1 MSMGKIHIFTDADLD
16 GAGCIFLLKKI
27 YKNFTYQVTT
37 EKKFREDFLNWQLKN
52 KISEFHKVIICDLN
66 LKDNIDMV
74 DRVGIEIYDHHSE
87 HIQKKEQYNKAITYL
102 EEDGS
107 CTMTVYKEHEPE
119 LTNYQKLLVKLIN
132 DYDSYTLEYP
142 YSKPLDKVFWSYTGN
157 RVEKFLNDFG
167 EGFKGFNQYHKNMLS
182 SLERKTNEFIETETF
197 YKGTLKVSGNDR
209 SIISCFIK
217 FNPNEISEILLKKYK
232 CDIALLI
239 NLKGK
244 SVYFR
249 KAKNCDVNM
258 AKLAE
263 KICDGGGHDDAAG
276 GTLNDT
282 IINIT
287 KLLKPIS

>member
-1 MSMGKIHIFTDADLD
+1 MSKIHIFTDADLD
-16 GAGCIFLLKKI
+16 GAGCIFLFKKI

-52 KISEFHKVIICDLN
+52 KVSDFDKVIICDLN

-74 DRVGIEIYDHHSE
+74 DRPGIVIYDHHSE
-87 HIQKKEQYNKAITYL
+87 HVEKKNQYNKANVIL
-102 EEDGS
+102 EEEGS
-107 CTMTVYKEHEPE
+107 CTITIYKEHKPE
-119 LTNYQKLLVKLIN
+119 LTNYQKLLVKLID
-132 DYDSYTLEYP
+132 DYDSYTLQYE

-157 RVEKFLNDFG
+157 RVEKFLNDFSD
-167 EGFKGFNQYHKNMLS
+167 GFKGFNQYHKNMLS
-182 SLERKTNEFIETETF
+182 ALERKTKDFINNETF
-197 YKGTLKVSGNDR
+197 YKGKLKISGEDR
-209 SIISCFIK
+209 NIVSCFIQ
-217 FNPNEISEILLKKYK
+217 FNPNEISEIILKKYN

-249 KAKNCDVNM
+249 KRNNCNVSM

-263 KICDGGGHDDAAG
+263 KICEGGGHDDAAG

-287 KLLKPIS
+287 KILEPIE